1 LATVWPFRPVC
12 LGPNDLNLMVL
23 IITGP
28 ELLRACTPSSDVMA
42 SDGRVAVA
50 AISVQQLLGSL
61 ERNAQG
67 LPDIAQGQAKRTE
80 PGRLRHAPAGRLRRF
95 VS

>member
-1 LATVWPFRPVC
+1 MATVWPFRPVC

-28 ELLRACTPSSDVMA
+28 ELLKACTPSSDVMA
-42 SDGRVAVA
+42 SDGRAAVA
-50 AISVQQLLGSL
+50 AISVVQQLLGSL

-67 LPDIAQGQAKRTE
+67 LPDIA
-80 PGRLRHAPAGRLRRF
+80 
-95 VS
+95 